1 MNSKAQIIVD
11 FWFNKTPPE
20 KKFKRDDSFDN
31 EIREKFLK
39 DYNLA
44 KSNEYDD
51 WLNTSKECLALI
63 ILLDQF
69 SRNLFRD
76 KKEAFEQDHK
86 ARLAVNQGLYIGYL
100 EDLNDSERLFFLLP
114 LIHSE
119 EIIDHE
125 RAYKLMDKYLINHPD
140 IYKIKKFWKEHTHA
154 IKKFRRYPH
163 RNKILERQSTTEE
176 IEFLNGPNSSW

>member
-76 KKEAFEQDHK
+76 SKKVFEQDVK
-86 ARLAVNQGLYIGYL
+86 ARLIVNKTINNNFLDQMNV
-100 EDLNDSERLFFLLP
+100 DERFFMLLP

-119 EIIDHE
+119 EISDHE
-125 RAYKLMDKYLINHPD
+125 NAYKLMDQHLINHPD
-140 IYKIKKFWKEHTHA
+140 LDKIKKFWIDHTNT
-154 IKKFRRYPH
+154 IKRFNRYPH
-163 RNKILERQSTTEE
+163 RNKVLGRKSTDEE
-176 IEFLNGPNSSW
+176 IEFLKNPNSSW

>member
-1 MNSKAQIIVD
+1 MNSKAQIIVE

-76 KKEAFEQDHK
+76 KKEAFELDHK
-86 ARLAVNQGLYIGYL
+86 ARLAVNESVYSGYL
-100 EDLNDSERLFFLLP
+100 DELNNSERLFFLLP

-140 IYKIKKFWKEHTHA
+140 IYKIKKFWKEHTHT